1 MINLIDRVNPT
12 IRAAAMAA
20 APDKTQRATRE
31 AQSAW
36 DAGISFIST
45 GNMLADMF
53 PSQRGNDGEDEIA
66 AAVQVLQQALANIA
80 TDGAIRGMRR
90 EAVAGLAALAECDP
104 TAAVILYGNRI
115 TASDLLS
122 RWNEQHPGREIRT
135 APAFEI

>member
-1 MINLIDRVNPT
+1 MLNLIDRVNPI

-20 APDKTQRATRE
+20 DPDKATRTARG
-31 AQSAW
+31 AQSSW
-36 DAGISFIST
+36 ESGLSFIST
-45 GNMLADMF
+45 GDMLADMF
-53 PSQRGNDGEDEIA
+53 PVQRGDDGEDEIA

-80 TDGAIRGMRR
+80 TDGAVCGMQR

-115 TASDLLS
+115 TVSGLLS
-122 RWNEQHPGREIRT
+122 RWNEQHPGQEIRT

>member
-20 APDKTQRATRE
+20 DPDKAERTARG
-31 AQSAW
+31 AQSSW
-36 DAGISFIST
+36 ESGLSFIST
-45 GNMLADMF
+45 GDMLADMF
-53 PSQRGNDGEDEIA
+53 PVQRGDDGEDEIA

-80 TDGAIRGMRR
+80 TDGAICWMQR
-90 EAVAGLAALAECDP
+90 ETVSGLAAMAECDP

-115 TASDLLS
+115 TANDLLS
-122 RWNEQHPGREIRT
+122 RWNEQHPGQEIRT